1 MQQGLIHMGQR
12 LKQILK
18 QRKIKI
24 IDFARMAG
32 FTNQIAH
39 YHLRKSD
46 MKRSTLERFCSLIG
60 ITPEEF
66 YNWNNT
72 VTGKTGKG
80 QIATVVHH
88 GQRFTELIEEKGLNK
103 SKLARRLDM
112 SRRNMYDLFE
122 KAAFDPVE
130 MESVTKALE
139 VTENAFLHPSMVSDV
154 RVADSEEMLAMREKY
169 YRLLED
175 YNQLLKQHNAL
186 KETLDAFKK
195 DIVQLRKQVRPKK
208 V

>member
-1 MQQGLIHMGQR
+1 MQLGLIHMGQR

-24 IDFARMAG
+24 VDFARMAG

-46 MKRSTLERFCSLIG
+46 MKRSTLERFCTLIG
-60 ITPEEF
+60 ITPDEF
-66 YNWNNT
+66 YNWNSK
-72 VTGKTGKG
+72 VVSKTGKG
-80 QIATVVHH
+80 QVTTVAHH

-112 SRRNMYDLFE
+112 SRRTMYNLFE
-122 KAAFDPVE
+122 KQVFDPAE
-130 MESVTKALE
+130 LETVTKALE
-139 VTENAFLHPSMVSDV
+139 MTEGAFLHPNTAEEIRGAESD
-154 RVADSEEMLAMREKY
+154 EMLALREKY
-169 YRLLED
+169 YKLLED
-175 YNQLLKQHNAL
+175 YNQLLRQHNAL
-186 KETLDAFKK
+186 KETMDTFKK
-195 DIVQLRKQVRPKK
+195 DIVLLRKQARSKK

>member
-18 QRKIKI
+18 HKKIKI
-24 IDFARMAG
+24 VDFARMAG

-46 MKRSTLERFCSLIG
+46 MKRSSLERFCSLVG
-60 ITPEEF
+60 ITAEEF
-66 YNWNNT
+66 YNWNNA
-72 VTGKTGKG
+72 VTLKTGQG
-80 QIATVVHH
+80 QVTTVAHH

-112 SRRNMYDLFE
+112 SRKNMYDLFE
-122 KAAFDPVE
+122 KAAFDPLE

-139 VTENAFLHPSMVSDV
+139 VTESTFLHPNMVTDV
-154 RVADSEEMLAMREKY
+154 RIADSEEMLAMREKY

-186 KETLDAFKK
+186 KETLDTFKK
-195 DIVQLRKQVRPKK
+195 DIVQLRKQARPRK

>member
-1 MQQGLIHMGQR
+1 
-12 LKQILK
+12 
-18 QRKIKI
+18 
-24 IDFARMAG
+24 MAG

-46 MKRSTLERFCSLIG
+46 MKRATLERFCTLIG

-66 YNWNNT
+66 FNWNNR
-72 VTGKTGKG
+72 VVVKTGKG
-80 QIATVVHH
+80 QVTAVVHH

-112 SRRNMYDLFE
+112 SRRTMYNLFE
-122 KAAFDPVE
+122 KAVFDPVE
-130 MESVTKALE
+130 LETVTKALE
-139 VTENAFLHPSMVSDV
+139 ITETAFLHPHAVEDT
-154 RVADSEEMLAMREKY
+154 RTADSEEMLALREKY
-169 YRLLED
+169 YKLLED

-186 KETLDAFKK
+186 KETLDTFKK
-195 DIVQLRKQVRPKK
+195 DIVQLRKQVRSKK

>member
-24 IDFARMAG
+24 VDFARMAG

-46 MKRSTLERFCSLIG
+46 MKRSTLERFCALMG

-66 YNWNNT
+66 YHWNNM
-72 VTGKTGKG
+72 VVVKGGKG
-80 QIATVVHH
+80 QVTTVAHH

-112 SRRNMYDLFE
+112 SRRTMYNLFE
-122 KAAFDPVE
+122 KILFEPAE
-130 MESVTKALE
+130 MEIVTKALE
-139 VTENAFLHPSMVSDV
+139 ITEAAFLHPNTAEDP
-154 RVADSEEMLAMREKY
+154 RAADSDEMLAMREKY

-186 KETLDAFKK
+186 KDTLDTFKK
-195 DIVQLRKQVRPKK
+195 DIVQLRKQARSKK

>member
-18 QRKIKI
+18 QKKIKI
-24 IDFARMAG
+24 VDFARMAG

-46 MKRSTLERFCSLIG
+46 MKRSTLERFCALVG
-60 ITPEEF
+60 ITAEEF
-66 YNWNNT
+66 YQWNNMVVLKGGKAQVNT
-72 VTGKTGKG
+72 V
-80 QIATVVHH
+80 AHH

-112 SRRNMYDLFE
+112 SRRTMYNLFE
-122 KAAFDPVE
+122 KASFEPAE
-130 MESVTKALE
+130 MEIVTKALE
-139 VTENAFLHPSMVSDV
+139 ITETAFLHPNTLEDV
-154 RVADSEEMLAMREKY
+154 RTADSDELLAMREKY

-175 YNQLLKQHNAL
+175 YNHLLKQHNAL
-186 KETLDAFKK
+186 KETLDTFKK
-195 DIVQLRKQVRPKK
+195 DIVQLRKQTRSKK

>member
-1 MQQGLIHMGQR
+1 MQHGLIHMGQR

-24 IDFARMAG
+24 VDFARMAG

-46 MKRSTLERFCSLIG
+46 MKRSTLERFCALVG
-60 ITPEEF
+60 ISAEEF
-66 YNWNNT
+66 YQWNNM
-72 VTGKTGKG
+72 VVVKGGKG
-80 QIATVVHH
+80 QVTTVAHH

-112 SRRNMYDLFE
+112 SRRTMYNLFDKALFE
-122 KAAFDPVE
+122 PGE
-130 MESVTKALE
+130 MEVVTKALE
-139 VTENAFLHPSMVSDV
+139 VTETAFLHPNTVEDV
-154 RVADSEEMLAMREKY
+154 RAADSDELLSMREKY

-186 KETLDAFKK
+186 KETLDTFKK
-195 DIVQLRKQVRPKK
+195 DIVQLRKQSRSKK

>member
-1 MQQGLIHMGQR
+1 MQLGLIHMGQR

-24 IDFARMAG
+24 VDFARMAG

-46 MKRSTLERFCSLIG
+46 MKRSTLERFCTLIG
-60 ITPEEF
+60 ISSDEF
-66 YNWNNT
+66 YNWNNK
-72 VTGKTGKG
+72 VVPKAGKG
-80 QIATVVHH
+80 QVPTIAHH

-112 SRRNMYDLFE
+112 SRRTMYNLFD
-122 KAAFDPVE
+122 KAVFDPLE
-130 MESVTKALE
+130 LETITKALE
-139 VTENAFLHPSMVSDV
+139 ITETAFLHPNAVEDT
-154 RVADSEEMLAMREKY
+154 RIADSEEMLALREKY
-169 YRLLED
+169 YKLLEE

-186 KETLDAFKK
+186 KETMDTFKK
-195 DIVQLRKQVRPKK
+195 DIVQLRKQVRSKK